1 MSVSERERTERRLAA
16 ILMADVVGYSRLMGK
31 NEDGT
36 HLALKAVQREV
47 TDPKVAEH
55 RGRLV
60 KTIGDGLLVEF
71 ASVVDA
77 VRCAV
82 DIQRAMAL
90 RNAEA
95 AANDPIVF
103 RIGINLGDI
112 ISENG
117 DIYGDGVN
125 VAARLEGLAPPGGIC
140 VSRVVR
146 DQVRDKLG
154 FGFEDMGPQRVKNI
168 ARPIHVFRVPLDP
181 PPATDASPAAAVPK
195 PGVLQPRTRF
205 ALPAAIGGS
214 VAAFG
219 ALFLLVV
226 FAPWSR
232 EAPHPAAAPPPPT
245 IGDAIIFGKDKVFLP
260 PAAEKTIERQ
270 AAFLR
275 DNPKITVTIETYCSQ
290 DEGAREGRQTLAA
303 LRANQIRDALK
314 ARGVGGDRVMAENRC
329 QTIGAAAP
337 GDRAAEAQQRRAL
350 LIRN

>member
-1 MSVSERERTERRLAA
+1 MSTLEQERTERRLAA

-90 RNAEA
+90 RNVRA
-95 AANDPIVF
+95 AADDPIVF

-112 ISENG
+112 ISEDG

-125 VAARLEGLAPPGGIC
+125 VAARLEGLARPGGIC

-168 ARPIHVFRVPLDP
+168 ARPIHVFRVPLDATP
-181 PPATDASPAAAVPK
+181 RLTQRRPSRSPNPARPANPGPASGFPLRSAVRLRRSARCFCSLFLRRGRARRRARLRRRPRRRSATRSFSA
-195 PGVLQPRTRF
+195 RTRSF
-205 ALPAAIGGS
+205 CRQPQKRRSNAKL
-214 VAAFG
+214 
-219 ALFLLVV
+219 LFC
-226 FAPWSR
+226 A
-232 EAPHPAAAPPPPT
+232 T
-245 IGDAIIFGKDKVFLP
+245 
-260 PAAEKTIERQ
+260 T
-270 AAFLR
+270 
-275 DNPKITVTIETYCSQ
+275 
-290 DEGAREGRQTLAA
+290 
-303 LRANQIRDALK
+303 
-314 ARGVGGDRVMAENRC
+314 
-329 QTIGAAAP
+329 
-337 GDRAAEAQQRRAL
+337 QRSP
-350 LIRN
+350 

>member
-1 MSVSERERTERRLAA
+1 MSTLEQERTERRLAA

-90 RNAEA
+90 RNVRAGA
-95 AANDPIVF
+95 DDPIVF

-112 ISENG
+112 ISEDG

-125 VAARLEGLAPPGGIC
+125 VAARLEGLARPGGIC

-168 ARPIHVFRVPLDP
+168 ARPIHVFRVPLDA
-181 PPATDASPAAAVPK
+181 PATDAAPAVVVPK
-195 PGVLQPRTRF
+195 PGVPQPRTRF
-205 ALPAAIGGS
+205 GLPAAIGGS
-214 VAAFG
+214 VAAVG

-232 EAPHPAAAPPPPT
+232 EAPRPAAPPPPPP

-275 DNPKITVTIETYCSQ
+275 DNPKITVTIETYCSP
-290 DEGAREGRQTLAA
+290 DEGIREGRQTLAA

-314 ARGVGGDRVMAENRC
+314 ARGVGGERVMAENRC
-329 QTIGAAAP
+329 QSSGAAAS
-337 GDRAAEAQQRRAL
+337 GDRAAEAQQRRAV